1 MNGIVNGKIS
11 DHLNLRQIAS
21 LADFASVITAAS
33 EAGILNLLESPVS
46 ILEIE
51 RQTNFDRHVIFLLF
65 NVLEAG
71 GVINRE
77 NEEFTLS
84 DGVPCFPF
92 ATKKDVLSHLFQDGN
107 SLKSDIL
114 KTLSVPTDGTKIPS
128 PEPEWNQSRLE
139 RIALSAI
146 LGEIEAVA
154 RLASLTPGSNEK
166 FLDLGAGHGLYGAAF
181 LERYPFLDVYAADLE
196 SVLPIIKHMLTKYN
210 YADRI
215 KLLPIDFMKHN
226 IEGLYD
232 YILCANILH
241 EDKKDCVLKKTYA
254 ALRQGGKIIVD
265 VRVSDYPKTLS
276 NSLNELSWYVKGK
289 GKLKRTSTWFN
300 FLSTYGFKQISLK
313 GFYEIHAVI
322 TAVKE

>member
-1 MNGIVNGKIS
+1 MGVGKFFKQLTGVQAIQDRKKAKS
-11 DHLNLRQIAS
+11 TKDEADELLAYLN
-21 LADFASVITAAS
+21 S
-33 EAGILNLLESPVS
+33 ENERRRTESNK
-46 ILEIE
+46 ILE
-51 RQTNFDRHVIFLLF
+51 NFGRVR
-65 NVLEAG
+65 LEA
-71 GVINRE
+71 
-77 NEEFTLS
+77 LK
-84 DGVPCFPF
+84 
-92 ATKKDVLSHLFQDGN
+92 AT
-107 SLKSDIL
+107 
-114 KTLSVPTDGTKIPS
+114 
-128 PEPEWNQSRLE
+128 
-139 RIALSAI
+139 
-146 LGEIEAVA
+146 VA
-154 RLASLTPGSNEK
+154 
-166 FLDLGAGHGLYGAAF
+166 
-181 LERYPFLDVYAADLE
+181 PFLGFL
-196 SVLPIIKHMLTKYN
+196 
-210 YADRI
+210 
-215 KLLPIDFMKHN
+215 DFMKHN